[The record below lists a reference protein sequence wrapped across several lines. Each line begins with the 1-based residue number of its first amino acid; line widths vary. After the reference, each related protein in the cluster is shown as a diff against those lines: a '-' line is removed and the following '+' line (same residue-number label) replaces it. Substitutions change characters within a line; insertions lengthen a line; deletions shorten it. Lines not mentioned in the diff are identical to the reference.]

1 MQGLEALKRQL
12 KDLVG
17 EDKPDEAFRLLRE
30 DVLRSDGELYNELA
44 IIQSNYRRAQR
55 EGNLNLIEYREK
67 NLTFNS
73 ASHALLWVIDKM
85 EVDDLG
91 SRYRLKA
98 GSRPALPD
106 YHAYTIDRVEQSD
119 QLQLNFFDTPG
130 PEAKARFFYLYGDA
144 RQAHAELVKRASYDF
159 GGQLLGWRE
168 QAPAAAP
175 KLVVCKPP
183 VNENPKLF
191 YINLVREVL
200 TQMGCPP
207 AAQQPIGSRRLNEAL
222 ANDKMRGLG
231 PDDLVFVL
239 LSIDD
244 YNWRPRTTPV
254 VVNDFIQQFCRC
266 ELPDS
271 APRFFFFFG
280 LEYSK
285 DNARVRQEVHEAV
298 AQSDLIEALPE
309 LLPVGRDH
317 IAEWFSR
324 YRELLE
330 DGLDAQAMAAR
341 LFPGADAIDMIDA
354 VNQVK
359 TIIDLYNRGFIRK
372 I

>member
-17 EDKPDEAFRLLRE
+17 EDKPDEVFRLLRE

-73 ASHALLWVIDKM
+73 VSQALLWVIDKI

-144 RQAHAELVKRASYDF
+144 RQAHAQLVKRASYDF

-191 YINLVREVL
+191 YINLVRDVL
-200 TQMGCPP
+200 SQMGCPP

-309 LLPVGRDH
+309 LLPIGPEH
-317 IAEWFSR
+317 LAEWFSR

-330 DGLDAQAMAAR
+330 DGLDAQAMATR
-341 LFPGADAIDMIDA
+341 VFPGADAIDMIDA
-354 VNQVK
+354 VKKVK

-372 I
+372 M